1 MMKRILACAIGI
13 MTSLILSAQVKP
25 VTGTWINL
33 VWQDDRNNY
42 MNPLEADNTDPALW
56 ELKVEEL
63 HEIGVGYL
71 VLMQV
76 ADGGKSFLKK
86 KLPHPFYWAT
96 ELLVLSLVMKRR
108 IEQHWQRNMRMK
120 IPILSMRRK
129 TAILMRLSSRNL
141 LSNILLHPCKCL

>member
-76 ADGGKSFLKK
+76 ADGGKSFYPSSIMPAAYDRQRKSPVEAIMDKAASLGMKVF
-86 KLPHPFYWAT
+86 LSCGWA
-96 ELLVLSLVMKRR
+96 
-108 IEQHWQRNMRMK
+108 RNHLYIQAARK
-120 IPILSMRRK
+120 ISM
-129 TAILMRLSSRNL
+129 
-141 LSNILLHPCKCL
+141 